1 MVPLRVSEKGSRGYR
16 IGTVGFAGLDAPT
29 AGDPES
35 RLRLSGALLSFPC
48 RRLVSHI
55 NYPVAQQPPP
65 RGSQRRTAAWGAGP
79 LASGSAHAQSL
90 PPACPGAVQQSAL
103 PLGPARPGTRAR
115 AQGPVLP
122 EGGGGRGGVTG
133 GREGG
138 GGGGRVASGGARAR
152 PRARPPPCPNPARV
166 KRFLPACSGRRD
178 LTPRWRTARMST
190 RPKRAACP
198 FSIQR

>member
-1 MVPLRVSEKGSRGYR
+1 MVPLRVSEKRSRGSR
-16 IGTVGFAGLDAPT
+16 IGTVGFAGLAAPT

-35 RLRLSGALLSFPC
+35 RLRLSGALLSFSC
-48 RRLVSHI
+48 RRLVFTLTTRMPSSRL
-55 NYPVAQQPPP
+55 PGVARGAQLPGARARLRVAAPTP
-65 RGSQRRTAAWGAGP
+65 RAFR
-79 LASGSAHAQSL
+79 
-90 PPACPGAVQQSAL
+90 PPA
-103 PLGPARPGTRAR
+103 PAQCSRARSRSGRPGTRAR
-115 AQGPVLP
+115 AQRPVRP

-133 GREGG
+133 EREGG
-138 GGGGRVASGGARAR
+138 GGGGRVASVGARAR